1 MVSLVAEKTD
11 GFSITGFGSTKHHL
25 NKIGLMLENIINKKE
40 VQRYED
46 VCDLMISPQDW
57 YVTGIRLHP

>member
-46 VCDLMISPQDW
+46 VCDSMISLQD
-57 YVTGIRLHP
+57 

>member
-1 MVSLVAEKTD
+1 MISLVAEKTK

-25 NKIGLMLENIINKKE
+25 NKIGLMLKNFINKEE

-46 VCDLMISPQDW
+46 VCDSMISPQD
-57 YVTGIRLHP
+57 YYMT